1 MVNQLGGC
9 EAECAGAT
17 DIHFNHEM
25 GYLMKDWIRLVWA
38 YLENTKLSASGGLTT
53 LARATPRCATHTDV
67 TD

>member
-9 EAECAGAT
+9 EAERARAT
-17 DIHFNHEM
+17 DIHFDQ
-25 GYLMKDWIRLVWA
+25 GYLTKDWIRLVWA

-53 LARATPRCATHTDV
+53 LARATPRCATRTDV